1 MLARGP
7 LQIGTTFGGYMVNGI
22 RFHTQSSD
30 KNLKTQNSG
39 VMVNAQTESF
49 SKSSDKNPL
58 IGIVDYYGTIIE
70 IFKLNYYEKFKV
82 VLFKCQWV
90 NANLNNA
97 VEKENGLTLVN
108 LSCLGHEND
117 PFVLATQVKQVFYI
131 PHPKRPNWNFV
142 MKTTPRDMFA
152 VDGLDVD
159 MKVKIWLIV
168 LMRMMSIQISTSM
181 KPLT

>member
-22 RFHTQSSD
+22 RFHTQSRD

-70 IFKLNYYEKFKV
+70 IFELNYYEKFKV
-82 VLFKCQWV
+82 VMFKCQWV

-97 VEKENGLTLVN
+97 VEKEKRLTLVN

-117 PFVLATQVKQVFYI
+117 PFVLATQVK
-131 PHPKRPNWNFV
+131 
-142 MKTTPRDMFA
+142 
-152 VDGLDVD
+152 
-159 MKVKIWLIV
+159 
-168 LMRMMSIQISTSM
+168 
-181 KPLT
+181 